1 MTKKNRRGLA
11 WRDVAIHLIVT
22 LVAVF
27 VAAGLEEALVALV
40 LLASA
45 VILFLRWTTPRTGAP
60 AEPEEDDRLAEL
72 EERIRFLE
80 ADHERMVELEERVD
94 FTERLLARNREVERL
109 PPS

>member
-1 MTKKNRRGLA
+1 MIEKTRRALS

-27 VAAGLEEALVALV
+27 VAAGLDEALVALV

-45 VILFLRWTTPRTGAP
+45 VILFLRWTAPKTGAP
-60 AEPEEDDRLAEL
+60 AELHQDDRLAEL

-80 ADHERMVELEERVD
+80 ADQERMVELEERVD
-94 FTERLLARNREVERL
+94 FTERLLARRREEERL